1 MQKMLQYPPHRIDV
15 DKAMRHQCFADLH
28 QGNHAEALRGACGE
42 PLNACSEMDVASLD
56 ETDVASLDETNV
68 ASLDAATHTVEL
80 LDDVE
85 FTSQHALMQDAER
98 GALRSE
104 CSRYAAHDAQP
115 SSALRRRVVHRSAI
129 TPFNSPAGS
138 TGKRK
143 QKRHIRDRDQP
154 IIASLHSPSRP

>member
-1 MQKMLQYPPHRIDV
+1 MLQYPPHRIDV

-56 ETDVASLDETNV
+56 VTNV
-68 ASLDAATHTVEL
+68 ASLDAHTVKL

-85 FTSQHALMQDAER
+85 FTSGHALMQDAER
-98 GALRSE
+98 GALRSK

-138 TGKRK
+138 AGKRK
-143 QKRHIRDRDQP
+143 QKRHIRDRGQP